1 MIFGKKDTIVDEE
14 ENKTK
19 LKPFGTNDTVVP
31 KKVPKVETGG
41 STFEMEMSGPPAP
54 VEAGPA
60 EETELPPKKTNFED
74 LDTFENFAI
83 IRDYAVAR
91 FGDAGKQREDESR
104 EDYIK
109 RWMTSMR
116 QVEWNTTLNA
126 VPELNWIYNAPKED
140 VLKAA
145 KAHKL
150 YESIPDW
157 YQTGG
162 QPGIRPFA
170 EAAVSVISDPTTA
183 LSFGIGAAARYK
195 AARLGINAALN
206 AKVKGITAAAGAE
219 FVIGSGESA
228 VAQQREIELERT
240 ADLDL
245 IEKAKE
251 AGRITDEEYETYKT
265 EIESRGVD
273 PVVAAASGAF
283 SAVFAG
289 FEARAAFRT
298 PKMSTKQDLEKV
310 LAAKK
315 SSDVPTDA
323 ATRDLL
329 NKFDAEME
337 DINTQFDIFEGRRI
351 LDEQSAPTEL
361 TNAEIRK
368 DINRKAIDVAKYIML
383 DDPTFRPKQGQKVS
397 DAVKDL
403 FMSVEEI
410 DDVALDSALKRAGLT
425 PTEFAQASRTTVAD
439 AASVMQGYS
448 ALARTLK
455 RAGELDPK
463 AQKIIDAMYGKEQD
477 VTSAMGALYRG
488 ILRIERE
495 SKAFVV
501 SSIATTARN
510 VMGTTVGMTMEAAGR
525 AFEGTLYQIGKT
537 IGAAAKGKYERG
549 DLTKGMQDVV
559 KDAFG
564 SLTYL
569 TNAGI
574 TAEVVDKLLVDNPA
588 LQSKLFSALQETGNA
603 DLSKAARLANT
614 FNVAQDALFR
624 RAIFAASVERQLRGV
639 GMDMYKIMADGKRVP
654 SSILQNA
661 ADDALKGTFSY
672 MPKPPKAGKVTAE
685 AFGEKIG
692 YYFVK
697 TFEGIPGG
705 SLLVTFPRFMTNAM
719 AFQYRYSPLGA
730 TSGALDMYRSTKI
743 KDPVQAERIL
753 RQGREKF
760 AKGSVGLAAM
770 YAAYKYRLENQDTE
784 WYNTQAED
792 GSTVD
797 TRAIFP
803 IAPYLAVGDF
813 LAKLQLGTI
822 DGRRVDEYIQS
833 IVGLKVPSGAQGYL
847 IEQLAAAFNN
857 AEGKEAERLEISIGK
872 VIGDFVGRFA
882 QPGQPVFNYF
892 ELFDKEAQ
900 IARDPNVIEGTWE
913 SYFDT
918 PIPGVQDYPLAREAA
933 TKRIEAKIPGL
944 KESLP
949 EAVRYLREERPVRGG
964 EFFNTLTGMRTVPRA
979 NQIEKEFVTLG
990 LDPYTFFGSTGDKI
1004 YDRAVI
1010 KNSQEF
1016 IKLYVNELLSSDRYK
1031 EMTRSQKKLALSQNM
1046 RDALQAGRE
1055 ITQGEMSAEDI
1066 GRLDKMKFNKLPAVK
1081 RAAINELY
1089 AEDNDGRTMDED
1101 KAYDKVHEYEGLL
1114 LQFR

>member
-14 ENKTK
+14 EESKTK

-31 KKVPKVETGG
+31 KKVPEVETSS
-41 STFEMEMSGPPAP
+41 STFEMEMGGPPAP

-60 EETELPPKKTNFED
+60 EETELPPKKTNFKD
-74 LDTFENFAI
+74 LDTFENFAV

-91 FGDAGKQREDESR
+91 FGDAGKQRKDESR

-126 VPELNWIYNAPKED
+126 VPELNWIYNASKED

-145 KAHKL
+145 RAHKL
-150 YESIPDW
+150 YESVPDW

-170 EAAVSVISDPTTA
+170 ESFVSAVADPTTA

-206 AKVKGITAAAGAE
+206 SKIKGITAAAGAE

-228 VAQQREIELERT
+228 IAQQREIELQRT
-240 ADLDL
+240 IDLDTL
-245 IEKAKE
+245 EKEKE
-251 AGRITDEEYETYKT
+251 AGRITDEEYEASKE
-265 EIESRGVD
+265 EIESRKVD

-283 SAVFAG
+283 SAVLAG

-298 PKMSTKQDLEKV
+298 PKVSAKEDLEKI
-310 LAAKK
+310 LASKK
-315 SSDVPTDA
+315 SPPKADPETE
-323 ATRDLL
+323 
-329 NKFDAEME
+329 KFVEAFDKDME
-337 DINTQFDIFEGRRI
+337 DTLNNFDFFEGRKI

-383 DDPTFRPKQGQKVS
+383 EDPTFRPKQGQKVS
-397 DAVKDL
+397 DAVKNL
-403 FMSVEEI
+403 FMSVEEV
-410 DDVALDSALKRAGLT
+410 DDAALDAAIKRAGLT
-425 PTEFAQASRTTVAD
+425 PAEFAQASRTTVAD

-448 ALARTLK
+448 ALARTL
-455 RAGELDPK
+455 RRVAEIDPE
-463 AQKIIDAMYGKEQD
+463 AQKIVDAMYGKEQD
-477 VTSAMGALYRG
+477 ITSAMGSLYRG
-488 ILRIERE
+488 ILRLERE

-510 VMGTTVGMTMEAAGR
+510 VMGTTLGMTMEAAGR
-525 AFEGTLYQIGKT
+525 TFEGTLYQMGKT

-549 DLTKGMQDVV
+549 DLTKGMQGVV

-569 TNAGI
+569 TNTGI

-588 LQSKLFSALQETGNA
+588 LQSKLFKALQETGNA
-603 DLSKAARLANT
+603 DLSKAARMANT

-639 GMDMYKIMADGKRVP
+639 GMDMYQIMADGKRVP

-672 MPKPPKAGKVTAE
+672 MPKPPKAGQVTAE
-685 AFGEKIG
+685 GLGEKMG

-697 TFEGIPGG
+697 TFEGMPGG

-743 KDPVQAERIL
+743 KDPVQAERVL
-753 RQGREKF
+753 REGREKF
-760 AKGSVGLAAM
+760 AKGSVGIAAM

-784 WYNTQAED
+784 WYNTKAED

-803 IAPYLAVGDF
+803 VAPYLAIGDF

-833 IVGLKVPSGAQGYL
+833 IVGLKIPSGAQGYL
-847 IEQLAAAFNN
+847 IEQLASAFNN

-872 VIGDFVGRFA
+872 VVGDFVGRFF

-949 EAVRYLREERPVRGG
+949 EAVRYLREETPVRGG
-964 EFFNTLTGMRTVPRA
+964 EFFNTLTGMRTVPRV
-979 NQIEKEFVTLG
+979 NEIEKEFVSLG
-990 LDPYTFFGSTGDKI
+990 LDPYTFFGSTGDKT

-1010 KNSQEF
+1010 KNSQES
-1016 IKLYVNELLSSDRYK
+1016 IKIYVNELLSSDRYK
-1031 EMTRSQKKLALSQNM
+1031 EMTRAQKKLALSQNV
-1046 RDALQAGRE
+1046 RDALEVGRG

-1089 AEDNDGRTMDED
+1089 AEDNDGRTLDQD

>member
-1 MIFGKKDTIVDEE
+1 MIFGKNDKLVDEE
-14 ENKTK
+14 EDNKPK
-19 LKPFGTNDTVVP
+19 VKPFGVNDTVVP
-31 KKVPKVETGG
+31 EKAPEVEQPTG
-41 STFEMEMSGPPAP
+41 STFEMEMGGPPPP
-54 VEAGPA
+54 VEDVKQEP
-60 EETELPPKKTNFED
+60 EELPPKKTNFDE
-74 LDTFENFAI
+74 LDNFENFAT

-91 FGDAGKQREDESR
+91 FGEAGKQRKDESR
-104 EDYIK
+104 QDYIK

-126 VPELNWIYNAPKED
+126 VPELNWIYNASKED

-170 EAAVSVISDPTTA
+170 EAAVSAISDPTTA

-206 AKVKGITAAAGAE
+206 AKIKGIGAAAGAE

-228 VAQQREIELERT
+228 IAQQRVIELERA

-245 IEKAKE
+245 IEKAKAE
-251 AGRITDEEYETYKT
+251 GRISDGQYETFKE
-265 EIESRGVD
+265 EIESREVD
-273 PVVAAASGAF
+273 PAMAALSGAF

-289 FEARAAFRT
+289 VEARAAFRT
-298 PKMSTKQDLEKV
+298 PKVSAKQDLEAT
-310 LAAKK
+310 LASKK
-315 SSDVPTDA
+315 SPPKPDPETAKLLDA
-323 ATRDLL
+323 
-329 NKFDAEME
+329 FDKEME
-337 DINTQFDIFEGRRI
+337 DTLTEFDIFEGRKI
-351 LDEQSAPTEL
+351 LDEQSAPTVL

-383 DDPTFRPKQGQKVS
+383 EDPSFRPKEGQKVS
-397 DAVKDL
+397 DAVKNL

-410 DDVALDSALKRAGLT
+410 NDAALDAALKQADLS
-425 PTEFAQASRTTVAD
+425 PTEFAQAARTTVAD

-448 ALARTLK
+448 SLARALRRT
-455 RAGELDPK
+455 AELDPK
-463 AQKIIDAMYGKEQD
+463 AQKIIETMYGKDQD
-477 VTSAMGALYRG
+477 VTSAMGSLYRG
-488 ILRIERE
+488 ILRLERE

-501 SSIATTARN
+501 SSIGTTARN
-510 VMGTTVGMTMEAAGR
+510 VMGTTIGMTFEAAGR
-525 AFEGTLYQIGKT
+525 AFEGTLYQTGKA
-537 IGAAAKGKYERG
+537 IGAAATGKYQRG
-549 DLTKGMQDVV
+549 DLTRGMEGVV

-569 TNAGI
+569 TNTGI
-574 TAEVVDKLLVDNPA
+574 TAEVVDKLLIDNPR
-588 LQSKLFSALQETGNA
+588 LQSQLFSALQETGNQ
-603 DLSKAARLANT
+603 DLSRGARIANT
-614 FNVAQDALFR
+614 LNVAQDALFR

-639 GMDMYKIMADGKRVP
+639 GMDMYQIIADGKRIP

-661 ADDALKGTFSY
+661 SEDALKGTFSY

-685 AFGEKIG
+685 GLGEKIG

-743 KDPVQAERIL
+743 KDPVQAERVL
-753 RQGREKF
+753 REGRDKF
-760 AKGSVGLAAM
+760 AKGSVGVAAM

-784 WYNTQAED
+784 WYNTKAED

-803 IAPYLAVGDF
+803 VAPYLAIGDF
-813 LAKLQLGTI
+813 LAKLKLGTI

-847 IEQLAAAFNN
+847 IEQLASAFNN

-872 VIGDFVGRFA
+872 VIGDFVGRFV

-892 ELFDKEAQ
+892 ELFDKESQ

-918 PIPGVQDYPLAREAA
+918 GIPGIRDYPLAREAA
-933 TKRIEAKIPGL
+933 TKRVQAKIPGL
-944 KESLP
+944 KEDLP
-949 EAVRYLREERPVRGG
+949 EAVRYLREETPVRGG
-964 EFFNTLTGMRTVPRA
+964 EFFNTLTGMRTVPRV
-979 NQIEKEFVTLG
+979 NKIEKEFVSLG
-990 LDPYTFFGSTGDKI
+990 IEPYTLFGATGDKT

-1010 KNSQEF
+1010 KNSQEY
-1016 IKLYVNELLSSDRYK
+1016 IKLYVNELLESDRYEK
-1031 EMTRSQKKLALSQNM
+1031 MTRNQKKLALAENM
-1046 RDALQAGRE
+1046 REALEAGRE
-1055 ITQGEMSAEDI
+1055 ITQGEMSEKDI
-1066 GRLDKMKFNKLPAVK
+1066 ERLDKMKFNKLPATK

-1089 AEDNDGRTMDED
+1089 KEDYGRTMDED

-1114 LQFR
+1114 PQFR